1 MKNDFENLKEVY
13 SVEIVDADSIRYD
26 RDGCHHTGFDAID
39 EEGIQWGIYEDADG
53 EFFLA
58 N

>member
-1 MKNDFENLKEVY
+1 MKDFENLKEVY
-13 SVEIVDADSIRYD
+13 SVEIVDADSIRFD

-39 EEGIQWGIYEDADG
+39 EEGIQWGIYEDANG
-53 EFFLA
+53 ELFLA

>member
-1 MKNDFENLKEVY
+1 MTFEEIKEKFT
-13 SVEIVDADSIRYD
+13 IIDADSIRFD

-39 EEGIQWGIYEDADG
+39 EEGIQWGIYEDADD